1 MSFKKSFTKGGSF
14 IDIVYAYFIQFE
26 KGWLFAGMAR
36 KTHRTYVNC
45 AQIFET
51 NLLTFFL
58 ILLKYWKYTMK
69 LLKQKFHLKNI
80 FISIDLMK
88 QIE

>member
-36 KTHRTYVNC
+36 KTHRTYVNR

-51 NLLTFFL
+51 NLLT
-58 ILLKYWKYTMK
+58 
-69 LLKQKFHLKNI
+69 I
-80 FISIDLMK
+80 F
-88 QIE
+88 